1 MILLGWEIGTGKRV
15 EIPETG
21 HLAWFGQ
28 TQLSGKTTAL
38 EAIAYRGELRAVA
51 FITKQG
57 EGGFL
62 TGRMIAPYFS
72 EPTNDEEQPL
82 WRWVKSILEAGQQ
95 RRMNFEESWI
105 IRACEE
111 PRQAETLA
119 QVHANIRSLL
129 QGESIAVPKG
139 RGKNRKFVQKV
150 TRKPVSGINAGV
162 YTSLKAYFDI
172 VMPQLAR
179 LPYTKKLALG
189 DGLNVMDLREYAME
203 TQALVIRSVMEWV
216 YQHEKGVRVIVPE
229 AQDFVPQG
237 KNSPVKMACET
248 LVRKAGANKNFMW
261 LDSQDMAA
269 VDKIMLRACSI
280 VGIGVQTEGHE
291 IERSL
296 AGLFTPQL
304 KPVDIARLK
313 IGEFFV
319 RTPEAKVSKV
329 YVQPAWMESEL
340 HAQAIAK
347 GEERV
352 ESARQMLRAFKDARG
367 QGRKDAGKPHQLLR
381 VQIQEPPD
389 VEESESLPPVDG
401 EPATRDQGADRTD
414 RPGDTDGHVGAD
426 ADSGAVRGYGG
437 RPVASEPADVERSPA
452 ESDGRRD
459 VDSSVADRGP
469 DRGEFQSDQLR
480 GDNRPRS
487 GQVAEYSRAVAS
499 GCHSEEEEIETP
511 TPILNE
517 SEPGKYE
524 TQPFETQ
531 GKPTQPGDHRIAGNP
546 ARTESA
552 SENPPLHE
560 AVPGAPVRA
569 HIVHDEGVYVD
580 PDESENPMPKLTPA
594 QIVTNCMN
602 EGLIRGNPL
611 TFEALR
617 DLLKDHAALI
627 EAHDALAARLRGESA
642 TAGQARHLEGGD
654 SSRHSSAVPSEG
666 DSSRRSSEVRSEGG
680 NGHGLRFT
688 VPDLD
693 YIYQYVKTCAQKDPG
708 AGILEIL
715 THRPEIRVKV
725 ERQVIHANGNTLDG
739 RVALLVHEG
748 FFDKPKTRVDVGN
761 ELRRRGAL
769 ESKANLKILSPR
781 LSSLAEKGFLTI
793 EGDAYKS
800 VPEMKA
806 QIAKA

>member
-1 MILLGWEIGTGKRV
+1 MILLGWEIGTGRRV

-62 TGRMIAPYFS
+62 TGRMIPPYFS

-82 WRWVKSILEAGQQ
+82 WRWVKSILEASQQ
-95 RRMNFEESWI
+95 RRLTIEESSI
-105 IRACEE
+105 IRACEIPE
-111 PRQAETLA
+111 LA
-119 QVHANIRSLL
+119 NSLSDVHANIKALL
-129 QGESIAVPKG
+129 AGEKKFPGSQRKIK
-139 RGKNRKFVQKV
+139 KNSDPAWA
-150 TRKPVSGINAGV
+150 RKPVTGFERSM
-162 YTSLKAYFDI
+162 YTSLNAYFNI

-179 LPYTKKLALG
+179 LPYTKRLELH

-352 ESARQMLRAFKDARG
+352 ESARQMLRAFKDSRES
-367 QGRKDAGKPHQLLR
+367 RVKSREPRPPQLLQL
-381 VQIQEPPD
+381 QIQEPPD
-389 VEESESLPPVDG
+389 VEESESLPPVDA
-401 EPATRDQGADRTD
+401 EAAARDQGADRTD
-414 RPGDTDGHVGAD
+414 RPGNSDGHVGAD
-426 ADSGAVRGYGG
+426 ADRGAVRGFSG
-437 RPVASEPADVERSPA
+437 RPGDQTETESSP
-452 ESDGRRD
+452 
-459 VDSSVADRGP
+459 
-469 DRGEFQSDQLR
+469 
-480 GDNRPRS
+480 
-487 GQVAEYSRAVAS
+487 
-499 GCHSEEEEIETP
+499 HSQI
-511 TPILNE
+511 E
-517 SEPGKYE
+517 SEPGKHDPF
-524 TQPFETQ
+524 TQDVQ
-531 GKPTQPGDHRIAGNP
+531 GKPTQPGDTRIAGSP

-560 AVPGAPVRA
+560 AVPGASVRGA
-569 HIVHDEGVYVD
+569 TGANAPGSEGAMPKTETPFQIVKSYYDGRSGPIGIPAFDGNSVAETSTFLNAVHD
-580 PDESENPMPKLTPA
+580 
-594 QIVTNCMN
+594 
-602 EGLIRGNPL
+602 
-611 TFEALR
+611 
-617 DLLKDHAALI
+617 LLGDHARLI
-627 EAHDALAARLRGESA
+627 EAHDALAD
-642 TAGQARHLEGGD
+642 Q
-654 SSRHSSAVPSEG
+654 
-666 DSSRRSSEVRSEGG
+666 VRSMKNAEIADKVRSTSHQSPVTSHPE

-693 YIYQYVKTCAQKDPG
+693 YIYGYVKSRAAVDP
-708 AGILEIL
+708 GILEIL

>member
-62 TGRMIAPYFS
+62 TGRMIPPYFS

-105 IRACEE
+105 IRACED
-111 PRQAETLA
+111 PRQATTLA
-119 QVHANIRSLL
+119 EVHANIKSLL
-129 QGESIAVPKG
+129 VGQKTEIMRG
-139 RGKNRKFVQKV
+139 RKRSTDKWL
-150 TRKPVSGINAGV
+150 RKPVTGINAGV

-179 LPYTKKLALG
+179 LPYTKRLELH

-367 QGRKDAGKPHQLLR
+367 QGRKDAGKPHQLLQ

-389 VEESESLPPVDG
+389 VEESESLPPVDA
-401 EPATRDQGADRTD
+401 ETATRDQGADRAD
-414 RPGDTDGHVGAD
+414 RPGDTDGYVGAG
-426 ADSGAVRGYGG
+426 ADSGAVRGFSRRPEDTAETESSPHSSAEALGEGG
-437 RPVASEPADVERSPA
+437 NPNKHPSRA
-452 ESDGRRD
+452 ES
-459 VDSSVADRGP
+459 P
-469 DRGEFQSDQLR
+469 LR
-480 GDNRPRS
+480 
-487 GQVAEYSRAVAS
+487 VK
-499 GCHSEEEEIETP
+499 
-511 TPILNE
+511 
-517 SEPGKYE
+517 EPGKHE

-531 GKPTQPGDHRIAGNP
+531 SAGDPRIAGSP
-546 ARTESA
+546 ERTESA
-552 SENPPLHE
+552 SENPPLPAPIH
-560 AVPGAPVRA
+560 GA
-569 HIVHDEGVYVD
+569 
-580 PDESENPMPKLTPA
+580 S
-594 QIVTNCMN
+594 
-602 EGLIRGNPL
+602 IRGATGANAPGSEGQMQEIK
-611 TFEALR
+611 TSFDWITDALR
-617 DLLKDHAALI
+617 GKESIHSPRFLEELRTFVREHKTLI
-627 EAHDALAARLRGESA
+627 EAHDALAARLRGEPA
-642 TAGQARHLEGGD
+642 TAGQARPNVAE
-654 SSRHSSAVPSEG
+654 
-666 DSSRRSSEVRSEGG
+666 DSSRRSSEVGSEGG

-693 YIYQYVKTCAQKDPG
+693 YIYGYVKSRAAVDP
-708 AGILEIL
+708 GILEIL
-715 THRPEIRVKV
+715 THRAEIRVKV

-761 ELRRRGAL
+761 ELRRRGVI
-769 ESKANLKILSPR
+769 EKNANLKVLSPR

>member
-1 MILLGWEIGTGKRV
+1 MILLGWEIGTGRRV

-62 TGRMIAPYFS
+62 TGRMIPPYFS

-82 WRWVKSILEAGQQ
+82 WRWVKSILEASQQ
-95 RRMNFEESWI
+95 RKMNFEESWI
-105 IRACEE
+105 IRACED
-111 PRQAETLA
+111 PRVAKTLA
-119 QVHANIRSLL
+119 DVHANIKTLL
-129 QGESIAVPKG
+129 VGEKRDVPG
-139 RGKNRKFVQKV
+139 RGNQRGKTGGRATKTVWI
-150 TRKPVSGINAGV
+150 RKPVSGMNAGV

-179 LPYTKKLALG
+179 LPYTKRLELH

-296 AGLFTPQL
+296 AGLFTPAL

-367 QGRKDAGKPHQLLR
+367 QGRKDVGKPHQLLQ

-389 VEESESLPPVDG
+389 VEESKSIPPVDA
-401 EPATRDQGADRTD
+401 ETTARDQGADRAD

-426 ADSGAVRGYGG
+426 ADFGAVPGFSS
-437 RPVASEPADVERSPA
+437 RPGDQTETESSP
-452 ESDGRRD
+452 
-459 VDSSVADRGP
+459 
-469 DRGEFQSDQLR
+469 QSQ
-480 GDNRPRS
+480 
-487 GQVAEYSRAVAS
+487 
-499 GCHSEEEEIETP
+499 I
-511 TPILNE
+511 E
-517 SEPGKYE
+517 SEPGKHEE
-524 TQPFETQ
+524 T
-531 GKPTQPGDHRIAGNP
+531 TQPGDTRIAGSP
-546 ARTESA
+546 ERTESA

-560 AVPGAPVRA
+560 AVPGASVRGA
-569 HIVHDEGVYVD
+569 TGANAPGSEGQMPQEKQTSFEIVKQYFVD
-580 PDESENPMPKLTPA
+580 FPPPAENTH
-594 QIVTNCMN
+594 
-602 EGLIRGNPL
+602 GLGSTIFL
-611 TFEALR
+611 IALR

-642 TAGQARHLEGGD
+642 TAGQARPQFDPQAPRKFSGVIDAAHPHD
-654 SSRHSSAVPSEG
+654 PPA
-666 DSSRRSSEVRSEGG
+666 

-688 VPDLD
+688 VPDLE
-693 YIYQYVKTCAQKDPG
+693 YIYGYVKSRAAIDPT
-708 AGILEIL
+708 ILEIL

>member
-1 MILLGWEIGTGKRV
+1 MILLGWEIGTGRRV

-62 TGRMIAPYFS
+62 TGRMIPPYFS

-82 WRWVKSILEAGQQ
+82 WRWVKSILEASQQ
-95 RRMNFEESWI
+95 RKLNFEEAWI
-105 IRACEE
+105 IRCCED
-111 PRQAETLA
+111 PRSAKTLKD
-119 QVHANIRSLL
+119 VHENIKALL
-129 QGESIAVPKG
+129 GGEGGYIEKG
-139 RGKNRKFVQKV
+139 RGKKKKKEWKY

-296 AGLFTPQL
+296 AGLFTPAL

-352 ESARQMLRAFKDARG
+352 ESARQMLRAFKDRQELESAIEFAFGVADHVKRMPG
-367 QGRKDAGKPHQLLR
+367 PPQLK
-381 VQIQEPPD
+381 QILSQE
-389 VEESESLPPVDG
+389 S
-401 EPATRDQGADRTD
+401 
-414 RPGDTDGHVGAD
+414 
-426 ADSGAVRGYGG
+426 
-437 RPVASEPADVERSPA
+437 PADVEETESAPQPDAEGA
-452 ESDGRRD
+452 ESHQAAHRSATAGTVDGNVGGGVDRD
-459 VDSSVADRGP
+459 LVGRD
-469 DRGEFQSDQLR
+469 
-480 GDNRPRS
+480 
-487 GQVAEYSRAVAS
+487 AESAE
-499 GCHSEEEEIETP
+499 SEEKIP
-511 TPILNE
+511 SPQILNE
-517 SEPGKYE
+517 SEPGKHEYE
-524 TQPFETQ
+524 DES
-531 GKPTQPGDHRIAGNP
+531 PGDPRIAGSP
-546 ARTESA
+546 ERTESA

-560 AVPGAPVRA
+560 AIPGTSLRSQRGANAPGS
-569 HIVHDEGVYVD
+569 EG
-580 PDESENPMPKLTPA
+580 PMPQTKTACDL
-594 QIVTNCMN
+594 M
-602 EGLIRGNPL
+602 IRALLGQQNLNSPEWREQLGN
-611 TFEALR
+611 FIEEHR
-617 DLLKDHAALI
+617 ALI
-627 EAHDALAARLRGESA
+627 EAHDALAARVQKFDSYY
-642 TAGQARHLEGGD
+642 TPNPVHPSQSSGQASPPE
-654 SSRHSSAVPSEG
+654 S
-666 DSSRRSSEVRSEGG
+666 

-693 YIYQYVKTCAQKDPG
+693 YIYGYVKSRAAVDPT
-708 AGILEIL
+708 ILEIL

-725 ERQVIHANGNTLDG
+725 ERQVIHAKGDTMDG
-739 RVALLVHEG
+739 RLALLIHEG
-748 FFDKPKTRVDVGN
+748 FFDKPRDRSAVGA

-769 ESKANLKILSPR
+769 ADKANLKILSPY
-781 LSSLAEKGFLTI
+781 LAKLTSYGFLTR
-793 EGDAYKS
+793 EGDEFKA
-800 VPEMKA
+800 VAEMKV

>member
-1 MILLGWEIGTGKRV
+1 MILLGWEIGTGRRV

-62 TGRMIAPYFS
+62 TGRMIPPYFS
-72 EPTNDEEQPL
+72 EPTNDEENPL
-82 WRWVKSILEAGQQ
+82 WRWVKAILEASQM
-95 RRMNFEESWI
+95 RRMTIEESFI
-105 IRACEE
+105 IRACDT
-111 PRQAETLA
+111 PKLATTLA
-119 QVHANIRSLL
+119 GVHANVRALL
-129 QGESIAVPKG
+129 GGESETVTKG
-139 RGKNRKFVQKV
+139 RGKKAQTV
-150 TRKPVSGINAGV
+150 TKWVRKPATALAASM
-162 YTSLKAYFDI
+162 YTNLNAYFNI

-179 LPYTKKLALG
+179 LPYTKRLELH

-367 QGRKDAGKPHQLLR
+367 QGRKDAGKPHQLLQ

-389 VEESESLPPVDG
+389 VEESESLPPVDA
-401 EPATRDQGADRTD
+401 ETTARAQGADRAD
-414 RPGDTDGHVGAD
+414 RPGDTDGHVGAG
-426 ADSGAVRGYGG
+426 ADSGAVRGF
-437 RPVASEPADVERSPA
+437 
-452 ESDGRRD
+452 GRRPGQEEKARKYGLGD
-459 VDSSVADRGP
+459 FTLQPGDGAIYMENGRLKESLVGGDGVVRHFDHDTGLP
-469 DRGEFQSDQLR
+469 WDQI
-480 GDNRPRS
+480 DK
-487 GQVAEYSRAVAS
+487 Q
-499 GCHSEEEEIETP
+499 
-511 TPILNE
+511 
-517 SEPGKYE
+517 EPGKHE
-524 TQPFETQ
+524 TQIEN
-531 GKPTQPGDHRIAGNP
+531 PGDPRIAGSP
-546 ARTESA
+546 ERTESA

-560 AVPGAPVRA
+560 AVSGAPVRSGRGA
-569 HIVHDEGVYVD
+569 NAPGSEGQMQEIKTSFD
-580 PDESENPMPKLTPA
+580 WITD
-594 QIVTNCMN
+594 
-602 EGLIRGNPL
+602 
-611 TFEALR
+611 ALR
-617 DLLKDHAALI
+617 GKESIHSPRFLEELRTFMREHKTLI
-627 EAHDALAARLRGESA
+627 EAHDALALRIRGLEQGTGPA
-642 TAGQARHLEGGD
+642 PKFNPPKFAGVVEYPHADDPPTNG
-654 SSRHSSAVPSEG
+654 
-666 DSSRRSSEVRSEGG
+666 
-680 NGHGLRFT
+680 GHGLRFT

-693 YIYQYVKTCAQKDPG
+693 YIYGYVKQK
-708 AGILEIL
+708 ILADASIPPAVLEMM
-715 THRPEIRVKV
+715 TFRPELRVKV
-725 ERQVIHANGNTLDG
+725 ERPVIHMNGNTLDG

-761 ELRRRGAL
+761 ELRHRGVI
-769 ESKANLKILSPR
+769 EKNANLKVLSPR

-800 VPEMKA
+800 VQEMKA

>member
-62 TGRMIAPYFS
+62 TGRMIPPYFS

-105 IRACEE
+105 IRACED
-111 PRQAETLA
+111 PRQARTLA
-119 QVHANIRSLL
+119 EVHQNIKDLL
-129 QGESIAVPKG
+129 AGSRRYTPGKTKAQKKKAKESGCTWAG
-139 RGKNRKFVQKV
+139 CACGKCQLKV
-150 TRKPVSGINAGV
+150 DRKPVSGINAGV

-179 LPYTKKLALG
+179 LPYTKRLELG

-367 QGRKDAGKPHQLLR
+367 QGRKDAGNPHQLLQ

-389 VEESESLPPVDG
+389 VEESESLPPVD
-401 EPATRDQGADRTD
+401 AQSAARDQGADRAD

-426 ADSGAVRGYGG
+426 ADSGAVRGFSS
-437 RPVASEPADVERSPA
+437 RPGDSTETESSP
-452 ESDGRRD
+452 
-459 VDSSVADRGP
+459 
-469 DRGEFQSDQLR
+469 QSQ
-480 GDNRPRS
+480 
-487 GQVAEYSRAVAS
+487 
-499 GCHSEEEEIETP
+499 I
-511 TPILNE
+511 E
-517 SEPGKYE
+517 SEPGKHEE
-524 TQPFETQ
+524 T
-531 GKPTQPGDHRIAGNP
+531 TQPGDTRIAGSP
-546 ARTESA
+546 ERTESA

-560 AVPGAPVRA
+560 AVPGASVRPERGA
-569 HIVHDEGVYVD
+569 NASGSEGA
-580 PDESENPMPKLTPA
+580 MPEIKTSFDWLTD
-594 QIVTNCMN
+594 
-602 EGLIRGNPL
+602 
-611 TFEALR
+611 ALR
-617 DLLKDHAALI
+617 GKESIHSPRFLEELRTFMREHKTLI
-627 EAHDALAARLRGESA
+627 EAHDALALRI
-642 TAGQARHLEGGD
+642 RP
-654 SSRHSSAVPSEG
+654 VPKFNPPKFTGVEYPPDDPPTNG
-666 DSSRRSSEVRSEGG
+666 
-680 NGHGLRFT
+680 GHGLRFT

-693 YIYQYVKTCAQKDPG
+693 YIYGYMKARAQKEDPG
-708 AGILEIL
+708 ILQIL
-715 THRPEIRVKV
+715 THCPEIRVKV

>member
-1 MILLGWEIGTGKRV
+1 MILLGWEIGTGRRV

-62 TGRMIAPYFS
+62 TGRMIPPYFS

-105 IRACEE
+105 IRACED
-111 PRQAETLA
+111 PRQATTLA
-119 QVHANIRSLL
+119 EVHANIKSLL
-129 QGESIAVPKG
+129 VGQKTEVMRG
-139 RGKNRKFVQKV
+139 RKRSTDKWL
-150 TRKPVSGINAGV
+150 RKPVTGINAGV

-179 LPYTKKLALG
+179 LPYTKRLELH

-352 ESARQMLRAFKDARG
+352 ESARQMLRAFKDSRKSIIVDDGCRTPGKTTPLELLHGAPHA
-367 QGRKDAGKPHQLLR
+367 GREYPPHQLK
-381 VQIQEPPD
+381 QILSQELPD
-389 VEESESLPPVDG
+389 VEESESLPPVD
-401 EPATRDQGADRTD
+401 AQSAARDQGADRTD

-426 ADSGAVRGYGG
+426 ADSGAVRGFSD
-437 RPVASEPADVERSPA
+437 RPS
-452 ESDGRRD
+452 
-459 VDSSVADRGP
+459 
-469 DRGEFQSDQLR
+469 Q
-480 GDNRPRS
+480 
-487 GQVAEYSRAVAS
+487 
-499 GCHSEEEEIETP
+499 EEEEKARKYGLGDFTLQPGDGAIYMENGR
-511 TPILNE
+511 LKE
-517 SEPGKYE
+517 SLVGGDGVVRHFDHDTGLPWDQIDKQEPGKHE
-524 TQPFETQ
+524 TQT
-531 GKPTQPGDHRIAGNP
+531 TQPGDTRIAGSP
-546 ARTESA
+546 ERTESA
-552 SENPPLHE
+552 SENSPLHE
-560 AVPGAPVRA
+560 AVPGTSVRSERGANAPGS
-569 HIVHDEGVYVD
+569 EGA
-580 PDESENPMPKLTPA
+580 MPEIKTSFDWLTD
-594 QIVTNCMN
+594 
-602 EGLIRGNPL
+602 
-611 TFEALR
+611 ALR
-617 DLLKDHAALI
+617 GKESIHSPRFLEELRTFMREHKILI
-627 EAHDALAARLRGESA
+627 EAHDALAVRVRNLEGQLVSDEQFEDRLR
-642 TAGQARHLEGGD
+642 HP
-654 SSRHSSAVPSEG
+654 VPDFTPPRYTG
-666 DSSRRSSEVRSEGG
+666 VDYPHPDDPPTNG
-680 NGHGLRFT
+680 GHGLRFT

-693 YIYQYVKTCAQKDPG
+693 YIYGYVKARAVADPSYIVEVL
-708 AGILEIL
+708 A
-715 THRPEIRVKV
+715 HRPEIRVKV

-761 ELRRRGAL
+761 ELRRRGVI
-769 ESKANLKILSPR
+769 EKNANLKVLSPR

-800 VPEMKA
+800 VQEMKA